1 MRSGRSGC
9 IGDAQRSHSSAIS
22 ALVVAYAFLGDGL
35 SVSNSRDTAEHPPV
49 GNPCANRSIRL
60 HGMRQRTKHFLALVS
75 AQAACLAFG
84 LWLDNRLVLAVVHNR
99 SERGHVASA
108 PVGSSMAMRPMLADA
123 RSAPDSAM
131 AHDPP
136 AMAIHAMTFLW
147 IAALQTVVAY
157 LSLTRMQE
165 VVARRQTETERVS
178 LQRHNDLLRTRDAVI
193 FGLAGLADSRDPETG
208 KHLERIAA
216 YSTCLA
222 AALARHPG
230 YRDQITAFVCE
241 IDRHQLGPS

>member
-1 MRSGRSGC
+1 MLSW
-9 IGDAQRSHSSAIS
+9 
-22 ALVVAYAFLGDGL
+22 GDGL

-84 LWLDNRLVLAVVHNR
+84 LWLDNRLVLAVVHDR

-108 PVGSSMAMRPMLADA
+108 PVGSSMAMRAMLADA

-131 AHDPP
+131 RARSSCHGNPRDDVP
-136 AMAIHAMTFLW
+136 LDCRV
-147 IAALQTVVAY
+147 QTVVAY

-165 VVARRQTETERVS
+165 VVTRRQTETERAS

-216 YSTCLA
+216 YQRAWRRHWPAVPLTETRS
-222 AALARHPG
+222 ALR
-230 YRDQITAFVCE
+230 
-241 IDRHQLGPS
+241 L